1 MAAVTLPVLI
11 DQLVSGLA
19 IGGVYALVALGFA
32 LIFGV
37 LRAAQF
43 AHGEV
48 YMVVAFL
55 VLAVLPWFPA
65 LGALQFLLVIVA
77 AAVFGAIAGM
87 LIERGVFRPL
97 ADAPHIAPIIS
108 TIGLMILLQ
117 NLVAYL
123 KGSEL
128 HRFAL
133 AWPQG
138 NVPVGPASVPV
149 LKLVIFGTALVI
161 PALLQVALAR
171 TQLGRAIRAT
181 AIDAETARLMGV
193 NTARTSLVAFAIGSA
208 LAGIAGVLVGA
219 LYGVVYS
226 TMGVTALVKGYAA
239 TIIGGVGNLVGAV
252 AGGLLLGL
260 FEVFVAS
267 YVSPRW
273 TDAIVYTL
281 LIVLL
286 ALRPQGLVG
295 RAIPEKL

>member
-1 MAAVTLPVLI
+1 MAAVTLPVVI

-55 VLAVLPWFPA
+55 VLGVLPWLPWS
-65 LGALQFLLVIVA
+65 GPLQFLLAVVA
-77 AAVFGAIAGM
+77 AAVFGAAAGV

-97 ADAPHIAPIIS
+97 AAAPHIAPIIS

-138 NVPVGPASVPV
+138 NVALGPASVPA

-161 PALLQVALAR
+161 PALLQVALTR

-181 AIDAETARLMGV
+181 AIDPETARLMGV
-193 NTARTSLVAFAIGSA
+193 DTARTSAVAFAIGSA

-219 LYGVVYS
+219 LYGVVYA
-226 TMGVTALVKGYAA
+226 TMGVSALVKGYTA

-252 AGGLLLGL
+252 VGGLLLGV
-260 FEVFVAS
+260 FEVLVAS

-273 TDAIVYTL
+273 TDSIVFAV

-286 ALRPQGLVG
+286 ALRPHGLIG

>member
-65 LGALQFLLVIVA
+65 LGPLQFLLVIVTA
-77 AAVFGAIAGM
+77 AIFGAIAGM

-138 NVPVGPASVPV
+138 NVSVGPASVPV

-161 PALLQVALAR
+161 PALLQVALTR